1 MIPIDCKL
9 LVFLREC
16 VNSGMDNW
24 NGGMEIFK
32 AYYELLHLNIARLAF
47 FHILSILH
55 LIIDQYLIQFMLA
68 QEY

>member
-1 MIPIDCKL
+1 
-9 LVFLREC
+9 
-16 VNSGMDNW
+16 MDNW

-32 AYYELLHLNIARLAF
+32 AYYEFLHLNIPRLAF